1 MAAETAGVPGL
12 DDDTLARLVA
22 QAEAGYDL
30 ATDVIR
36 TEENPHFQKLRLVP
50 EDLGEAILNR
60 AIRDGRTPDEIV
72 RAAIEAYLHAGWT
85 LLTAGS
91 DARLPPGA

>member
-60 AIRDGRTPDEIV
+60 AIRDGRTARPTRSSARPSRRTCTPDEP
-72 RAAIEAYLHAGWT
+72 
-85 LLTAGS
+85 S
-91 DARLPPGA
+91 